1 MRTYEIENEKTG
13 ERKDL
18 LCNQID
24 LRHLVPTGW
33 KVAEVPSRISVCPK
47 GPVPQGESVLK
58 GFYAEEQKQSASSLI
73 KSMGL
78 PDIGIRNASDVKKCW
93 GVK

>member
-24 LRHLVPTGW
+24 LRTLVPKGW
-33 KVAEVPSRISVCPK
+33 KVAEVPSAISVCPK
-47 GPVPQGESVLK
+47 GPVPQGVSVMK
-58 GFYAEEQKQSASSLI
+58 GFYAEEHKQSASSLI

-78 PDIGIRNASDVKKCW
+78 HDIGLRNASDVKKCW